1 MFVSRFV
8 MAGSLVLAGATA
20 FSAVYLMVAD
30 SSATTGRRV
39 ILLDPVDGSVV
50 NTTYINLNLQTAS
63 TPKHVLQV
71 ENEIWVSDQVAD
83 SIFVYDLFGTYK
95 HTISGQL
102 DNIRGMGYAN
112 GTVYVTN
119 DGSANGAV
127 INSVSMYSTAG
138 VRLGHFL
145 TNPATSPFAVF
156 EHNGELLV
164 TDSDEHTIRRYTYA
178 GASLGVW
185 HAGAIR
191 FPQQINRRA
200 NGNLLVAGFSPPAG
214 VYEYDSA
221 GNYVATY
228 ASGAGARGAYELG
241 DGGMLYSVSTGVFK
255 IPAGGG
261 AATLVIGS
269 NAQYIDKLVIPTI
282 RGRVQ
287 HSDFD
292 GDYTM
297 VPVTLEIRPVGSTT
311 PVLTKIVN
319 VDNDRAFSFP
329 ASLATG
335 TYDMTAKSSH
345 WLRKKVGS
353 VVVNEDGTTGLAFI
367 LLNGDIDDDNEVTI
381 GDYSQLSVAFGSEPG
396 DPNWNPE
403 ADLNGDDGVDIGDFA
418 ILSQNFGEVGDE

>member
-1 MFVSRFV
+1 MIVSRIL
-8 MAGSLVLAGATA
+8 MSGSLMLAGATA
-20 FSAVYLMVAD
+20 FSAVYLMVPD
-30 SSATTGRRV
+30 SSSTSGRRV
-39 ILLDPVDGSVV
+39 ILLDPNDGSVV
-50 NTTYINLNLQTAS
+50 NPLYIDLSLQTAS
-63 TPKHVLQV
+63 TPKHALQV
-71 ENEIWVSDQVAD
+71 ENEIWVSDQVVD
-83 SIFVYDLFGTYK
+83 SIFVYDLLGTYK
-95 HTISGQL
+95 RTITGQL

-112 GTVYVTN
+112 GTVYVSN
-119 DGSANGAV
+119 DGASNGATADS
-127 INSVSMYSTAG
+127 IAMYDTAG
-138 VRLGHFL
+138 NRLGHFL
-145 TNPATSPFAVF
+145 TAPATSPFAVF

-164 TDSDEHTIRRYTYA
+164 TDSTEHTIRRYTYA

-191 FPQQINRRA
+191 FPQQIHRRT

-214 VYEYDSA
+214 VYEYDPA

-261 AATLVIGS
+261 AGTLVIGS

-282 RGRVQ
+282 RGRVE
-287 HSDFD
+287 HSDFE

-297 VPVTLEIRPVGSTT
+297 VPVTIEIRPVGSTT

-319 VDNDRAFSFP
+319 LDNDRAFSFP
-329 ASLATG
+329 ASLVTG

-345 WLRKKVGS
+345 WLRKKVSS
-353 VVVNEDGTTGLAFI
+353 VVVNEDGTTGVAFI
-367 LLNGDIDDDNEVTI
+367 LLNGDVDDDNEVSI

-403 ADLNGDDGVDIGDFA
+403 ADLNGDNAVDIGDFA